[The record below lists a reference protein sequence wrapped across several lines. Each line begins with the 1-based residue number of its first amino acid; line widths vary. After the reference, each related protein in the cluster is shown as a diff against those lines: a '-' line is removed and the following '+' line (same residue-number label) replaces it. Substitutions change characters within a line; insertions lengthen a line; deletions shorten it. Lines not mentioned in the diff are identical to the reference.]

1 VTVRSRR
8 RLALVAAALA
18 FVLASA
24 VIGRWLAADGDER
37 AKVERLLEAQARGDA
52 DAMAAELDGCAGR
65 CAEDLMGLAGRLE
78 GEGEVEIVRYDSGTS
93 HATGSETAPT
103 RVVWRLGDGIPKV
116 QCITVQRKGSV
127 ISGPRVTLLALSAPI
142 GLEAAC

>member
-1 VTVRSRR
+1 MTVRSRR

-18 FVLASA
+18 FLLVSA

-52 DAMAAELDGCAGR
+52 EAMAGELGSCAGR
-65 CAEDLMGLAGRLE
+65 CVEDLRLLAGRLK
-78 GEGEVEIVRYDSGTS
+78 GPGEVEIVRYDSGTS

-103 RVVWRLGDGIPKV
+103 RVVWRLGEGIPKV
-116 QCITVQRKGSV
+116 QCVTVRRKGSV
-127 ISGPRVTLLALSAPI
+127 IAGSRVTLLDLSAPI